1 MHSPMCNL
9 QEKTVVKPP
18 AQLWKKKGLDESK
31 FWFLLPGQL
40 HFMFTQAN
48 LYLMSYKVY
57 MFVCVTVLHVHSSVA
72 VRLHRARTA
81 TLEKVEEKGENVS
94 NTHSVIHR
102 NTKPYT
108 CLVMHVQFHDW
119 SRVSS

>member
-1 MHSPMCNL
+1 MCNL
-9 QEKTVVKPP
+9 QEKAVVKPP

-57 MFVCVTVLHVHSSVA
+57 MFVWVTGFYMCIHLLQFACTELALLLS
-72 VRLHRARTA
+72 RKWRRK
-81 TLEKVEEKGENVS
+81 EK
-94 NTHSVIHR
+94 
-102 NTKPYT
+102 
-108 CLVMHVQFHDW
+108 M
-119 SRVSS
+119 